1 MTRGTRAAA
10 AMRATTCIRAVT
22 TMRTAASTRA
32 ALAAACLALAA
43 AGCGSA
49 SHPSTSTALP
59 KHPEKLVPHATKTVK
74 EVKRPASKPK
84 GVMLI
89 FSGGAWLAPPPTEVS
104 STRHY
109 EQRYAQLG
117 WLAINVGYRPG
128 GQQSFADVTRA
139 YDKAKADHPGL
150 PICAVGESSGGHL
163 ALMLAMARPLD
174 CVEPV
179 DAPVDLTKGLPKSL
193 LATAKAVFGSDL
205 TKWSPALHAKQ
216 IHGKV
221 LIVQAQDDRVV
232 PLAQARQLKAELP
245 DAQLVIFPPGDLAFI
260 HATKIAKDA
269 YRSYLLTERRWLA
282 RL

>member
-1 MTRGTRAAA
+1 MKKLSLLTL
-10 AMRATTCIRAVT
+10 IAV
-22 TMRTAASTRA
+22 
-32 ALAAACLALAA
+32 

-49 SHPSTSTALP
+49 THPQLP
-59 KHPEKLVPHATKTVK
+59 KHPEKLVPHGSKTVK
-74 EVKRPASKPK
+74 EVKRPPSKPK

-117 WLAINVGYRPG
+117 WLAIDVGYRPG
-128 GQQSFADVTRA
+128 GQQGFADVTRA
-139 YDKAKADHPGL
+139 YDTAKRDHPGL

-193 LATAKAVFGSDL
+193 LATAIAVFGKDL
-205 TKWSPALHAKQ
+205 AKWSPALHAKQ

-221 LIVQAQDDRVV
+221 LIVHARDDQVV
-232 PLAQARQLKAELP
+232 PLAQAKQLKAALP
-245 DAQLVIFPPGDLAFI
+245 NAQLVVFPPGPLQFI
-260 HATKIAKDA
+260 HATKIDKAA
-269 YRSYLLTERRWLA
+269 YRAYLLTERRWLA